1 MIKLEIILFL
11 SFLSLSVIS
20 NVFTLNVSSVK
31 RRMNIIKDYV
41 PDEKLGL
48 IAQICLN
55 LQRGANGLSYRGWEG
70 AGHSKASGIASVTF
84 QQQGMFLFY

>member
-31 RRMNIIKDYV
+31 IRMNIIEDYV

-48 IAQICLN
+48 IARVCLN
-55 LQRGANGLSYRGWEG
+55 LQRGPNGLSSRGWEG
-70 AGHSKASGIASVTF
+70 AGYSKASGVSSVTF
-84 QQQGMFLFY
+84 QQQGMLLFY